1 MAEETTISDALKQRC
16 FLEGYVSARKETK
29 KRGDGEVQITYFQ
42 GDHCDEYLIAETKDG
57 QFDGTVQL
65 FHKGVIQ
72 LSWVC
77 VAGKRKGG
85 VKLFHDGVVTQCVN
99 WLSFSGQELA
109 VLENRSDR
117 LLLVIRN
124 PENDVVVYRGEYG
137 EDGVSRE
144 GYGFDYDEKTGI
156 VLHYGI
162 FKENKLFHIL
172 QEFET
177 ATRMIEYEY
186 GSEENVNSLVNRR
199 PVYIGG
205 YLYNE
210 TTGFYERHGV
220 GRLIDPNTGIACEEN
235 EWCRGK
241 EVEAK
246 KTSLI
251 KGWFAASQLN
261 DDSLRELVGAGKTK
275 NTTKDD
281 GQNYYPKSKTNT
293 DDPIV
298 IRYNISN
305 SRDFY
310 NIPPNVTHLIVGSY
324 CCNDHDIDCFNMTS
338 YSKLRSIIIGKKS
351 FMNVTTV
358 NVSGLNLTTFQIGKH
373 TFRNATS

>member
-162 FKENKLFHIL
+162 FKENKMFHIL

-199 PVYIGG
+199 PIYVGG

-241 EVEAK
+241 EVEMK
-246 KTSLI
+246 MRI
-251 KGWFAASQLN
+251 QKGWYMSSQLN
-261 DDSLRELVGAGKTK
+261 DDSLRVAVGVEKPTETPPQAP
-275 NTTKDD
+275 NH
-281 GQNYYPKSKTNT
+281 YHPASKTHATTVPYTVN
-293 DDPIV
+293 
-298 IRYNISN
+298 N
-305 SRDFY
+305 RDNY
-310 NIPPNVTHLIVGSY
+310 SSIPKNVTHLTVGNN
-324 CCNDHDIDCFNMTS
+324 CCNDYNISTFNMNN
-338 YSKLRSIIIGKKS
+338 YRQLESIIIGYSS
-351 FMNVTTV
+351 FQNVITV
-358 NVSGLNLTTFQIGKH
+358 DVSQLQLQTFQIGQY
-373 TFRNATS
+373 TFHPNAQ